1 MSDRIVLP
9 TQLAAAAADLE
20 AEEPNNNFQ
29 STIDPPAS
37 LSQIHLPKKRASVP
51 AITPF
56 RAISSGSAQSG
67 DTSFVSIVN
76 DCRLPSDDLNSDT
89 APTAN
94 RFSTRLS
101 WRDQATE
108 SDIKHKGLP
117 SRSGASLSI
126 RREPSI
132 GHSNKRIAVSRNTS
146 LGSRYDVSNLVKIKH
161 RRQGWVRLLV
171 EYGAYT
177 IFACFVYFVLIGV
190 PLWNGAVF
198 WLYVLV
204 KNKFVFEGGWAIVM
218 VLVILFSFT
227 PLLLPFEDAPP
238 PPEFYIQRNIAPAPT
253 RTSSTCALIIPAY
266 RSAPIIGRTLDN
278 ALQIFPPS
286 HIFVVANGNSS
297 NPLDNTGT
305 ICASRGVN
313 HIWCPIG
320 SKIIAIF
327 VGCHAAA
334 GFRHVLLMDD
344 DCVLPPDFPV
354 VTSRLRGQTE
364 CISYTIGCAEFSPSS
379 NPNPALPSPSAPPTW
394 CQKAQDLEYKLAG
407 LQRYFAGRI
416 GSASFPHGAI
426 SLWNK
431 RFLKRTLEHHPGF
444 SISEDWF
451 LGHVCRQLG
460 GRIEMCSA
468 VFVQTA
474 TPAAMFFA
482 GDSRWWRRRP
492 EDGSG
497 VATAKSRSGFGEMT
511 LVKQRFS
518 RWNFFVASCLW
529 HNLGYLVGSWKLGW
543 MEVGTK
549 TFVFQEV
556 YETLTYLLS
565 PFILPISLLVKPVF
579 CVAMLAAITGLYLIQ
594 AILFNEI
601 HLRRKKQRVNWRVL
615 VGYYI
620 PYKLALHVINVAGCF
635 WCMFRYA
642 RYFAQQRLKLTEDHK
657 VIGMVLKLEEQM
669 QMKGMGTGRQGDRV
683 YHEQGQGLGRRLTVT
698 KIRVA
703 GVGDGSA
710 SP

>member
-1 MSDRIVLP
+1 MSDQIFLP
-9 TQLAAAAADLE
+9 TQLAAAVADLE
-20 AEEPNNNFQ
+20 PEEPNNNFQ
-29 STIDPPAS
+29 SVIYPPDD

-51 AITPF
+51 AIKPL
-56 RAISSGSAQSG
+56 RAISSGTP
-67 DTSFVSIVN
+67 TSK
-76 DCRLPSDDLNSDT
+76 
-89 APTAN
+89 

-101 WRDQATE
+101 WRDRATD
-108 SDIKHKGLP
+108 SNIKHKRL
-117 SRSGASLSI
+117 SFRSDAS
-126 RREPSI
+126 PSI
-132 GHSNKRIAVSRNTS
+132 TKEPHTGHANRRVAVSRNTS
-146 LGSRYDVSNLVKIKH
+146 LTSRYDVSNLVKIKH

-190 PLWNGAVF
+190 PLWNGAVS

-238 PPEFYIQRNIAPAPT
+238 PLEFYRQRNIAPAPT
-253 RTSSTCALIIPAY
+253 KNSSTCALVIPAY

-286 HIFVVANGNSS
+286 HVFVVANGNSS
-297 NPLDNTGT
+297 NPLDNTGA

-327 VGCHAAA
+327 VGCHAAG

-344 DCVLPPDFPV
+344 DCVLPANFPV
-354 VTSRLRGQTE
+354 VTSRLRGRTR
-364 CISYTIGCAEFSPSS
+364 CISYTIGCAGFSPPS
-379 NPNPALPSPSAPPTW
+379 NPDPAVPSPSALPTW
-394 CQKAQDLEYKLAG
+394 CRKAQDLEYKLAG

-426 SLWNK
+426 SLWDK

-474 TPAAMFFA
+474 TPAAMFFT
-482 GDSRWWRRRP
+482 GKLPWTRRV
-492 EDGSG
+492 EDGNK
-497 VATAKSRSGFGEMT
+497 VATARTRSGLGEMT
-511 LVKQRFS
+511 LIKQRFS

-529 HNLGYLVGSWKLGW
+529 HNLGYLIGSWKLGW

-549 TFVFQEV
+549 AFVLQEV

-579 CVAMLAAITGLYLIQ
+579 CITMLAAITGLYLLQ

-601 HLRRKKQRVNWRVL
+601 HLRRKRQRVSWRVL
-615 VGYYI
+615 IGYYI
-620 PYKLALHVINVAGCF
+620 PYKLVLHIINVAGCF

-657 VIGMVLKLEEQM
+657 VVGMVLKLEEQM
-669 QMKGMGTGRQGDRV
+669 QMRGGCG
-683 YHEQGQGLGRRLTVT
+683 
-698 KIRVA
+698 
-703 GVGDGSA
+703 GDG
-710 SP
+710 